1 MPQKKE
7 AARLDAY
14 RRKRES
20 HPTPEP
26 GPKVGRR
33 MGRSFVVQ
41 EHHARSH
48 HFDFRLE
55 IDGVLVSW
63 AVPKGIPDDLSAKRL
78 AVHVEDHPL
87 AYGQFE
93 GVIPKGSYGAGTV
106 AIWDKG
112 EWEPLGKDWRKA
124 FTAGKLKFTLKGRRL
139 DGVYVLIR
147 MGDEPNWMMRMLQAG
162 LPEPSSTQSHSE
174 EVGFV
179 SPQFAR
185 PGSVVPSGSEWIH
198 EIKFDGYR
206 IIAVQ
211 KSGSLTLFTRSGL
224 DWTGRF
230 KVLARHL
237 GELTSS
243 DFVLDGEAVVFD
255 DKGRSRFGRLQ
266 EALQNARGSEITF
279 MAFDLLHFQGLNLRD
294 QPLAKRL
301 ERLAEVVPE
310 ESGPVRRSKV
320 WPAEAGKDLFR
331 QACQNGLEG
340 IVSKKA
346 NGRYRAQS
354 RRDWVKSK
362 CHARQ
367 EFVVCGYTAPKG
379 SLPGFGALVLASWE
393 NGELVSRG
401 KVGSGFSDKDR
412 VQLLE
417 IFRPLRRKQAT
428 LPLEEKSVVWLK
440 PLLVAEVKF
449 SEITREGSIRQGSF
463 VAMREDKSPTE
474 VHLDAPEDASSS
486 GKAPIVMGITISHPD
501 RLVYPGEG
509 VTKKDVAYYY
519 ERVGQMMLPFVAN
532 RPLAL
537 LRAPTGITGEL
548 FFQKSFTSHVPL
560 NVEQRELGD
569 GSRVI
574 TVKNTRGL
582 ISLAQFGTIEFH
594 PWGASLQNVEKPD
607 FLTWDLDPDAA
618 VPWKEVLGAAL
629 LLRDY
634 LADLGLST
642 VVKTSGG
649 KGLHVMLYLKRLQE
663 WSLLAAFAKAV
674 ASAVSA
680 FNPRRLTPISR
691 KSVRTGKIYI
701 DWMRNTRG
709 ATCIAP
715 WALRARPGAPV
726 SMPVNWSQL
735 PQISPSAF
743 TIHQPPQTPS
753 EWRELKPQ
761 SVTKPVL
768 RQLGAL

>member
-1 MPQKKE
+1 
-7 AARLDAY
+7 
-14 RRKRES
+14 
-20 HPTPEP
+20 
-26 GPKVGRR
+26 